1 MHFYSPSLSYIPR
14 ASYRPSLVSTYL
26 DDETSSPL
34 AFEGLGH
41 PAFSH
46 SFSPRLD
53 AETRY
58 RSALHELQAAEEE
71 FEAHLTL
78 KRARQ
83 AAILREHAAR
93 RDRALAIQAEVER
106 IERARAVQAEL
117 AEEYARRQRALQAQ
131 VALDRGRRQEH
142 ELLHAFVDAN
152 PRDHFA
158 SEHPFA
164 RTRPAHSR
172 PSRRPVFHRGEVPTL
187 EGLLRPFSGTH
198 PHPHDPLQQSGSP
211 VPSHHH
217 SVEPQPSKKQDV
229 GTDPLSAVL
238 EFIHGLA
245 AHSKEASNG
254 GAQDVETDALS
265 AVLEFVHGF
274 AAHAKEAANGAE
286 TVPEP
291 STIPQ
296 PQAAPVDEKGKG
308 KAKAEPTAGPT
319 LLQTLLGAYAQGP
332 SDQELK
338 DIELAIKLSLEDRN
352 IPDAKK
358 ASAAKAPR
366 SSPGASSSRVKVDG
380 AVPSSSTSSSASG
393 ATSATSKPI
402 PGPVPRPVSPLTMI
416 RAVRNQ
422 FSNLQSTFKFPTV
435 LDFDQSVLSISPIN
449 APLRTYE
456 NTLNGLLEQLDAI
469 DSDGDEEVRN
479 VRREVVREVEKAL
492 KDLERRVTEEAPKL
506 QVRKDVEVKGYGVQA
521 EESEAPAAQD
531 AAPAEATLVAK
542 GAEPTVRKPSAA
554 IPPTNAGVDLAIPEG
569 YLPAPSAVESSKPA
583 VAKFGSDAIVQTA
596 DEDVSSLDADE
607 TALASEDSS
616 DSVATITAALTS
628 ISRLSDVYVQ
638 ASPVPETF
646 LASMSHDQF
655 TFPPRPTSSDADA
668 SPAGAHDDAVLV
680 DNSEEGESVK
690 SGEDGWSEVDA

>member
-78 KRARQ
+78 KQARQ
-83 AAILREHAAR
+83 AAILRGHTAR

-131 VALDRGRRQEH
+131 VALDRARRQEH
-142 ELLHAFVDAN
+142 ELRHAFVDAD
-152 PRDHFA
+152 PRDLFA

-164 RTRPAHSR
+164 RTRPTHCQ

-187 EGLLRPFSGTH
+187 EGLLRPFVGTH
-198 PHPHDPLQQSGSP
+198 PHTHDPLQQSGSP
-211 VPSHHH
+211 VPSQHR
-217 SVEPQPSKKQDV
+217 SVEPQPYKKQDV
-229 GTDPLSAVL
+229 ETDALGPVL
-238 EFIHGLA
+238 EFIHGL
-245 AHSKEASNG
+245 
-254 GAQDVETDALS
+254 
-265 AVLEFVHGF
+265 

-286 TVPEP
+286 TQDGETDALSAVLEFIHGFAAHAKDAANGAETVPEP
-291 STIPQ
+291 RTIPQ

-352 IPDAKK
+352 TPDAKK
-358 ASAAKAPR
+358 ASAAKAPQSNPR
-366 SSPGASSSRVKVDG
+366 RIFFQAD
-380 AVPSSSTSSSASG
+380 TCMQHTSSASG

-402 PGPVPRPVSPLTMI
+402 PGPVPRPVSPLTLI

-422 FSNLQSTFKFPTV
+422 FSTLQSTFKFPTV

-449 APLRTYE
+449 APIRTYE

-492 KDLERRVTEEAPKL
+492 KDLERKVGQEASRL
-506 QVRKDVEVKGYGVQA
+506 QVRKDV
-521 EESEAPAAQD
+521 EAPAAQD

-542 GAEPTVRKPSAA
+542 GAEPIVREPSGA
-554 IPPTNAGVDLAIPEG
+554 IPPTDSAVDLAISA
-569 YLPAPSAVESSKPA
+569 PAPSAVESSKPA
-583 VAKFGSDAIVQTA
+583 VAKFGGDAIVQTA

-616 DSVATITAALTS
+616 DSVATITAA

-638 ASPVPETF
+638 APPVPETF

-655 TFPPRPTSSDADA
+655 TFPAK
-668 SPAGAHDDAVLV
+668 AHFF
-680 DNSEEGESVK
+680 
-690 SGEDGWSEVDA
+690 

>member
-1 MHFYSPSLSYIPR
+1 MHFYSPSLGYIPR

-41 PAFSH
+41 LAFSH

-78 KRARQ
+78 RRARQ

-131 VALDRGRRQEH
+131 VALDRARRQEH
-142 ELLHAFVDAN
+142 ELRHAFVDAN
-152 PRDHFA
+152 PRDLFA

-164 RTRPAHSR
+164 RTRPTHCR

-187 EGLLRPFSGTH
+187 EGLLRPFVGTH
-198 PHPHDPLQQSGSP
+198 PHTHDPLQQSGSP
-211 VPSHHH
+211 VPSQHRC
-217 SVEPQPSKKQDV
+217 VEPQPSKK
-229 GTDPLSAVL
+229 
-238 EFIHGLA
+238 
-245 AHSKEASNG
+245 
-254 GAQDVETDALS
+254 QDVETDALS
-265 AVLEFVHGF
+265 AVLEFIYGLSPHAKEAANGAETQDVETDALSAVLEFIHGF
-274 AAHAKEAANGAE
+274 AAHAKEAANGSE

-291 STIPQ
+291 RTIPQ

-308 KAKAEPTAGPT
+308 RAKAEPTAGPT

-352 IPDAKK
+352 TPDAKK
-358 ASAAKAPR
+358 ASSAKAPR
-366 SSPGASSSRVKVDG
+366 SSRGASSSKVKVDG
-380 AVPSSSTSSSASG
+380 AVPSSSTPSSASG
-393 ATSATSKPI
+393 ATSATSMPI

-422 FSNLQSTFKFPTV
+422 FSNLQSTFKFPSV

-492 KDLERRVTEEAPKL
+492 KDLERRVGEQASRL

-521 EESEAPAAQD
+521 EEPEASAPLD
-531 AAPAEATLVAK
+531 AAPAEATLVTK
-542 GAEPTVRKPSAA
+542 GAEATVREPSAA
-554 IPPTNAGVDLAIPEG
+554 IPPADAAVNLAISEG
-569 YLPAPSAVESSKPA
+569 YPPAPSAVESSKPA

-616 DSVATITAALTS
+616 DSVATITATPP
-628 ISRLSDVYVQ
+628 SRLSDVYVQ